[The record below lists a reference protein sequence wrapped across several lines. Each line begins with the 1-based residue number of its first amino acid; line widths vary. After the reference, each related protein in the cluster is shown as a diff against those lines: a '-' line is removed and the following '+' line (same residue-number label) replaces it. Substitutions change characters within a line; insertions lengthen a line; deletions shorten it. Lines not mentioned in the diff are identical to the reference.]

1 MAENHHIALKAPW
14 KGKAKHALMVL
25 FLLLMTVGF
34 YWKLTLTRQYN
45 WFDHP
50 DMCYLEIPRI
60 QFQMR
65 EIRLHGNFPLWDPH
79 IWTGQPLIGQT
90 QPGLLFPLNLLF
102 ELTPMRD
109 GYMKFA
115 QLNYYWAAIHFLG
128 ALFAFWLARDIG
140 LSYAAS
146 LFCGAVFGYGG
157 FVGSVAWIDV
167 INGGIWAPL
176 ILLFILRAAQ
186 GSRPYSNAALAGL
199 FLGIAWLSGHHEIPI
214 LLTLMSGLLWLWF
227 AARNRRLILP
237 AAVYGLTMFLI
248 GAVQTL
254 PTFEFG
260 RMAVR
265 WVGLENSVKWD
276 DKIPYSVSALYS
288 LPAKGLLATFLPA
301 VGNYADSSPFIGC
314 IAVALTLFAIAAR
327 WSNQAVRIAT
337 AIMAGSIVYSLGANT
352 PLQGIM
358 YSILPVVDKARIPS
372 RGTLVLSFA
381 LAILA
386 AIGLDTILRDSL
398 SPAIAALRRW
408 LLGFGVLLLILCFAI
423 SQAKTEVDD
432 RLFLAA
438 GVSIAAAVLLAAW
451 QRGALTR
458 GIVAAGLVSLT
469 LIELTG
475 AAPALYNDVTAKD
488 GNKFTKSLTEH
499 ADIVEF
505 LKNQKHLG
513 PLRVVVDDQTIGS
526 NFGDWHGI
534 DMLHGYVAGV
544 NRQHMEHE
552 LHTQRTQSLYSITHF
567 IGMKPDKPGQ
577 KEVFTG
583 TSGVKVFENPGYL
596 PRARSVHD
604 TKKVDD
610 SAWMRI
616 HIQDA
621 NVDLAKTALFLE
633 NPPQLET
640 CAAADTV
647 AIRQHDTD
655 HVAIDATMACRGM
668 VILSE
673 TMYPGWQA
681 TIDGNPARIWE
692 AYGVFRGV
700 VVEAGN
706 HRIDFRFRPR
716 TVYYGAA
723 LTALGLI
730 LVAGLCL
737 ARR

>member
-1 MAENHHIALKAPW
+1 MAENHHTAPKAPW
-14 KGKAKHALMVL
+14 KDKGRHALAVL
-25 FLLLMTVGF
+25 FLFLMTAGF

-50 DMCYLEIPRI
+50 DMCYLEIPRM

-65 EIRLHGNFPLWDPH
+65 EIRVHGNFPLWDPH

-90 QPGLLFPLNLLF
+90 QPGPLSPLNLLF
-102 ELTPMRD
+102 YLTPMRD
-109 GYMKFA
+109 GYMKFS
-115 QLNYYWAAIHFLG
+115 QLNYYWAAIHFLA
-128 ALFAFWLARDIG
+128 ALFAFWLARDLK
-140 LSYAAS
+140 LSYAAA

-157 FVGSVAWIDV
+157 FTGSVAWIDV

-176 ILLFILRAAQ
+176 IVLFLRRAVE
-186 GSRPYSNAALAGL
+186 GTRPYANAALSGL

-214 LLTLMSGLLWLWF
+214 LLTLMSGLLWLWHCR
-227 AARNRRLILP
+227 RNPRLLFP
-237 AAVYGLTMFLI
+237 AAVFGFVMFAI

-265 WVGLENSVKWD
+265 WVGLENSVGWN

-301 VGNYADSSPFIGC
+301 IGNYADSNPYIGC
-314 IAVALTLFAIAAR
+314 IAVALALFAIAAR
-327 WSNQAVRIAT
+327 WSNAAVRTMT
-337 AIMAGSIVYSLGANT
+337 AILAGSIIYSLGAHT

-358 YSILPVVDKARIPS
+358 YAILPIVDKARIPS
-372 RGTLVLSFA
+372 RGTLILSFA

-398 SPAIAALRRW
+398 SPALTRLRAW
-408 LLGFGVLLLILCFAI
+408 LLWFGVAFTALCFAI
-423 SQAKTEVDD
+423 SLAKIEVDD
-432 RLFLAA
+432 RMFLAG
-438 GVSIAAAVLLAAW
+438 GVTIAASVLLAAW
-451 QRGALTR
+451 QRGALGR
-458 GIVAAGLVSLT
+458 GIVATGLVSLT

-475 AAPALYNDVTAKD
+475 AAPALYTDTTVKD
-488 GNKFTKSLTEH
+488 SNKFVKSLTQH
-499 ADIVEF
+499 GDIVEF

-552 LHTQRTQSLYSITHF
+552 LHTVRTQSLYSITHF
-567 IGMKPDKPGQ
+567 IGMKEDKPGQ
-577 KEVFTG
+577 IEVFTG
-583 TSGVKVFENPGYL
+583 ASGVKVFENPGFL
-596 PRARSVHD
+596 PRARTVHE
-604 TKKVDD
+604 TK
-610 SAWMRI
+610 SAEDPSWVRVF
-616 HIQDA
+616 IQDQ
-621 NVDLAKTALFLE
+621 NIDLSKTALFIGQT
-633 NPPQLET
+633 PQLET
-640 CAAADTV
+640 CSASDEV
-647 AIRQHDTD
+647 SIRRHHSD
-655 HVAIDATMACRGM
+655 HVAIDANMACKGL

-681 TIDGNPARIWE
+681 TIDGKPARIWE

-700 VVEAGN
+700 VVEAGK

-716 TVYYGAA
+716 SVYYGAA
-723 LTALGLI
+723 LTSIGLL
-730 LVAGLCL
+730 LVAALCL
-737 ARR
+737 LT